1 MSFLHTKG
9 VNLHI
14 LFGLNTWSRG
24 LNANFALGNYLSGG
38 LKLMKNADPDK
49 YKYSGYDIGFNSCLQ
64 FSWID
69 GSWGKNVIIF
79 GVDNNSSVHIDGKN
93 KNILALSNELAQGL
107 YNTAIT
113 VEDKYLINFT
123 ESGKRFVLSL
133 YHNRSN
139 SFFIC

>member
-1 MSFLHTKG
+1 
-9 VNLHI
+9 
-14 LFGLNTWSRG
+14 
-24 LNANFALGNYLSGG
+24 
-38 LKLMKNADPDK
+38 MKNADPDK

-107 YNTAIT
+107 YNSAIT

-133 YHNRSN
+133 YYNRSN